1 MKGNDKERLVATRQ
15 GSKNGDAGELE
26 YKGPDIPWA
35 FVTVFF
41 MLIGVFLFLWWS
53 PMFCVKSYAITG
65 ISRVKRDEVLARCA
79 QWSDNIFALDLEKI
93 ERSLEACPWIE
104 RATCSKKLPDTL
116 QIHIVE
122 RVPIAFAPIDG
133 VVWLIDKDGRVL
145 EEDDGTSAELIA
157 LTGIQGPV
165 APGQF
170 LSSPECGWA
179 LEVILGIGPV
189 TRSKMIEVNVQS
201 EECSIILDDGCKV
214 FMGKEKADSETVL
227 AVLESILCELE
238 SEDRIAEYI
247 DLRFDKQAVK
257 LR

>member
-170 LSSPECGWA
+170 LSSPE
-179 LEVILGIGPV
+179 
-189 TRSKMIEVNVQS
+189 
-201 EECSIILDDGCKV
+201 
-214 FMGKEKADSETVL
+214 
-227 AVLESILCELE
+227 
-238 SEDRIAEYI
+238 
-247 DLRFDKQAVK
+247 
-257 LR
+257 